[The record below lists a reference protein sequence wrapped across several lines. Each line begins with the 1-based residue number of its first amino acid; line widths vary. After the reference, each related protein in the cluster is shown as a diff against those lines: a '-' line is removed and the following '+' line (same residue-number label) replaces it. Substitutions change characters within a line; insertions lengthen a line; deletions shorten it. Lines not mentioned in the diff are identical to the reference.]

1 MKKSGKFLGVLLAV
15 CMVITMNTVSAYTDS
30 GVQDTKWDEY
40 AATEFA
46 GGTGTK
52 DDPYRIENGEQLA
65 KLAKDVSA
73 GNTHKGEYFR
83 LEKDIDLSA
92 HRWIPI
98 GDYGGISYI
107 SFEGFLDGNCKTISG
122 MVVDQS
128 KDKQSA
134 GLFGY
139 IFNTTAGNE
148 VGVKDLTI
156 ANAAL
161 YVDESIM
168 VGPAQYVS
176 AGILVAGSMANPG
189 YKGTVVFEN
198 ISVSGTI
205 TVKATKG
212 SHKIGGLIG
221 EDNRGIVRK
230 CATDVTITGA
240 SNTGGMTGIS
250 CDTRF
255 ENCTAK
261 GRISGLWAL
270 GGFVGYASSSTMN
283 DKTTESTFI
292 NCIADVVVEA
302 SDWNAGGFVGSA
314 DFGMFKNSASFGT
327 VTSTVTEWEARVGGF
342 IGGAGKVNSNVNFVC
357 CHSASLVTYDEKN
370 PYGGWGGFAGKLV
383 AGTTDGC
390 SFIEQKNPKLNG
402 IGINETGQQVEECT
416 MQKNLSKICEDVY
429 GGHHYAA
436 ELTVDQEATCSEE
449 GSGSYHCIRCDAKGR
464 IVVIPKKEHSYST
477 EWSKDEASHWHECT
491 ECGAKTDEAEHTD
504 TDKNHKCD
512 VCEKVLS
519 ECADINKDHKCDL
532 CGKTLSEHSGGKATC
547 TDKAICEICSEK
559 YGAVDPD
566 NHTDITEWVQTETK
580 HTQKYKCCGAV
591 TVAEEDHEWENGV
604 CSECGYGC
612 RHIYE
617 WQSEN
622 GMYWQHCTICGFDTN
637 KKAIST
643 ILINGADKVCRTQD
657 YKFSF
662 ILPEGATDAT
672 CGYEFI
678 GLGDGS
684 LMPTVEDNL
693 YSGILEATIY
703 PAEENSFKLIVSAKT
718 ADGLEFSAEKT
729 VMIQNAHSGGTATC
743 TEQATCEIC
752 GEKYGDLK
760 PHSYSTEW
768 STDEASHWHE
778 CTGCGAKTDEAEHTD
793 TDKNH
798 KCDVC
803 EKVLSEC
810 ADTNRDHKCD
820 LCGKTLSEHSGGKA
834 TCTDKAICEICSEKY
849 GDLKPHSYSTEWST
863 DEASHWHECTGCGA
877 KTDEAEHTD
886 TDKNHKCD
894 VCEKVL
900 SECADTNKDHKC
912 DLCGKT
918 LSEHSGGKATC
929 KDKAKCEFCGESYGE
944 LDANSHADLR
954 HIDAVAATKTAEGNI
969 ECWYCAD
976 CGKYYKDAKATQ
988 EITKEQT
995 VAAKLPSDNNT
1006 STGDS
1011 TSNNNKPSSDIATSP
1026 QTGDNS
1032 NLALWVSILFVSGG
1046 AGIVATVCGRKK
1058 KRSVK

>member
-1 MKKSGKFLGVLLAV
+1 MKKSGKFLGILLAV
-15 CMVITMNTVSAYTDS
+15 CMVITMHAVSAYADS
-30 GVQDTKWDEY
+30 GVQDTKWDDY
-40 AATEFA
+40 AAAEFA

-98 GDYGGISYI
+98 GDYNGISYK
-107 SFEGFLDGNCKTISG
+107 SFNGFLDGNCKTISG

-139 IFNTTAGNE
+139 ILNTTAGNE

-161 YVDESIM
+161 YVDESIK
-168 VGPAQYVS
+168 VEPAQDVS
-176 AGILVAGSMANPG
+176 AGILVAGAMANPG
-189 YKGTVVFEN
+189 YKGTIVFEN

-205 TVKATKG
+205 TVKATNG
-212 SHKIGGLIG
+212 VNKIGGLIG
-221 EDNRGIVRK
+221 EDNRSIVRN

-240 SNTGGMTGIS
+240 SNTGGMAGIS
-250 CDTRF
+250 CDTIF

-283 DKTTESTFI
+283 DKNTESTFT
-292 NCIADVVVEA
+292 NCIADVAVEA
-302 SDWNAGGFVGSA
+302 SNWNVGGFVGLA

-327 VTSTVTEWEARVGGF
+327 VTSTVTEFESRVGGF
-342 IGGAGKVNSNVNFVC
+342 IGCAGTENSNINNSNVNFVS

-370 PYGGWGGFAGKLV
+370 TYGGWGGFAGKLV

-402 IGINETGQQVEECT
+402 IGINAAGQQVEECT
-416 MQKNLSKICEDVY
+416 MQENLSKICEDVY

-449 GSGSYHCIRCDAKGR
+449 GSGSYHCIRCDAKGG

-477 EWSKDEASHWHECT
+477 EWSTDEASHWHECT
-491 ECGAKTDEAEHTD
+491 GCGAKTDEAEHTD

-519 ECADINKDHKCDL
+519 ECADTNRDHKCDL

-547 TDKAICEICSEK
+547 TDKAICEICGEK
-559 YGAVDPD
+559 YGAVDLD

-672 CGYEFI
+672 YGYEFI

-693 YSGILEATIY
+693 YSGILKATIY

-718 ADGLEFSAEKT
+718 ADGLELSAEKT
-729 VMIQNAHSGGTATC
+729 VTIQNAHSGGTATC

-752 GEKYGDLK
+752 G
-760 PHSYSTEW
+760 
-768 STDEASHWHE
+768 
-778 CTGCGAKTDEAEHTD
+778 
-793 TDKNH
+793 
-798 KCDVC
+798 
-803 EKVLSEC
+803 
-810 ADTNRDHKCD
+810 
-820 LCGKTLSEHSGGKA
+820 
-834 TCTDKAICEICSEKY
+834 EKY

-944 LDANSHADLR
+944 LDANSHADLS
-954 HIDAVAATKTAEGNI
+954 HIDAVAATNTADGNI

-995 VAAKLPSDNNT
+995 VTAKLPSDNNT

-1011 TSNNNKPSSDIATSP
+1011 TDNNNKPSSDVATAP

-1032 NLALWVSILFVSGG
+1032 NLALWVSLLFVSGG